1 MEYMVSPEQVEYMA
15 FPRAL
20 ALAEVG
26 WTPAERRSAAGF
38 EERLRAHRPLLDLLR
53 SMS

>member
-1 MEYMVSPEQVEYMA
+1 MA

-26 WTPAERRSAAGF
+26 WTPAARRSAGQF
-38 EERLRAHRPLLDLLR
+38 EERLRTHRPLLDRLGVHYR
-53 SMS
+53 PWEAG